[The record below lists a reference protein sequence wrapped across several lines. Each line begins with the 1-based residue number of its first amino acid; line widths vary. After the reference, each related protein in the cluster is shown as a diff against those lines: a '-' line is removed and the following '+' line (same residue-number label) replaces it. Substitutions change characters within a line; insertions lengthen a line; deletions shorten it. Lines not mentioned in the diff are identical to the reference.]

1 MKRARQKLKTHRSLL
16 AAAIRV
22 LGSAGNF
29 SAISLRE
36 VTKIAGIV
44 PAAFY
49 RHFNNMDELGVE
61 LVDYSFKPL
70 RRMLKEIRQKPYGA
84 SRLLVET
91 VDAYL
96 TYVKLHRKFFI
107 FLSRERSG
115 GLPPVRS
122 AIRHELSEIA
132 KELSEDLLKIPRFRN
147 LSEEDVLTIAALV
160 IDTMISSTDLA
171 LDLPPGQSAEETTL
185 HLETQRKLR
194 LIFLGAQSWA
204 KLKKPTLE

>member
-1 MKRARQKLKTHRSLL
+1 M
-16 AAAIRV
+16 RV

-49 RHFNNMDELGVE
+49 RHFNNMDELRVE

-96 TYVKLHRKFFI
+96 TYV
-107 FLSRERSG
+107 
-115 GLPPVRS
+115 
-122 AIRHELSEIA
+122 
-132 KELSEDLLKIPRFRN
+132 
-147 LSEEDVLTIAALV
+147 
-160 IDTMISSTDLA
+160 
-171 LDLPPGQSAEETTL
+171 
-185 HLETQRKLR
+185 
-194 LIFLGAQSWA
+194 
-204 KLKKPTLE
+204 